1 MTEKTVKEGFQ
12 LAEKELRDNQIQ
24 EVKKIVLKTLEKL
37 SEKQKAK
44 ISLEE
49 EIRLLRMDIDDLK
62 EGRLDRIQ
70 ERQEKDEKA
79 KQTSV
84 VIIIKEKEIIR
95 EYTPW
100 YQPYRVIWQTP
111 LPSYPLQPFYYTDN
125 SGAEKVF
132 VSNGISGNIE
142 MSALTFANSA
152 PTETSCFI
160 SNCVAKDFTMGAY
173 DVDGKVVNLR

>member
-1 MTEKTVKEGFQ
+1 MTEKTVKEGYQ
-12 LAEKELRDNQIQ
+12 LAEKELKDKQVQ

-37 SEKQKAK
+37 NEKQKEK
-44 ISLEE
+44 ITLEE

-70 ERQEKDEKA
+70 ERQEKDAKA

-84 VIIIKEKEIIR
+84 VIIIKEKEVVR

-111 LPSYPLQPFYYTDN
+111 LPSFPIQHFYYADN
-125 SGAEKVF
+125 SKAERVYM
-132 VSNGISGNIE
+132 SNCTSGVE
-142 MSALTFANSA
+142 MSALTCADSA
-152 PTETSCFI
+152 PIETTCFI

-173 DVDGKVVNLR
+173 EIEGKVVNLR